1 VHGPRGRGAQRDQ
14 QVHQQGQQ
22 RHGRDR
28 EEGCEHPAAR
38 RPEAGGEARTAEGR
52 QAPGQRR
59 IVVGQLA
66 LYLSED
72 PLLFHGKRHDSTSA
86 QRAWGL
92 PSTIPQHS
100 IFIRSL
106 LSRPGYPG
114 RPGNGGYPAGQE
126 QDGVSNMCLP

>member
-1 VHGPRGRGAQRDQ
+1 MRAPGR
-14 QVHQQGQQ
+14 
-22 RHGRDR
+22 
-28 EEGCEHPAAR
+28 
-38 RPEAGGEARTAEGR
+38 AGRTAEGR

-72 PLLFHGKRHDSTSA
+72 PLLFHGKRHDATSA